1 MFNVTGGELVII
13 LLLAL
18 MVLGP
23 QRLPQ
28 AARTIGKVMAQIRDV
43 SSSFQRELKD
53 AFEDVTDPVT
63 KPASRPQLTA
73 LDGGGAGPPGVPA
86 TMTTD
91 AAPEGLAAEPAP
103 TVVDDAAPEAVL
115 LDAAE
120 PTPPGDAAGLVM
132 PTTVGT
138 VDGPAPAA
146 GTTATAGT
154 SAPRPVGPETEAP
167 PVRLVDQGP
176 GGRQDS

>member
-53 AFEDVTDPVT
+53 AFDEVSDPVT
-63 KPASRPQLTA
+63 KPVSRPQLTA
-73 LDGGGAGPPGVPA
+73 LDGGAQPPAPPEAPA
-86 TMTTD
+86 TVAD
-91 AAPEGLAAEPAP
+91 AAPEGLEADTAPA
-103 TVVDDAAPEAVL
+103 VVDDAAPESTL
-115 LDAAE
+115 LDPGGAA
-120 PTPPGDAAGLVM
+120 PTAGSVAPADAAGLVM
-132 PTTVGT
+132 PTPVGT
-138 VDGPAPAA
+138 IDATSAGSEPAP
-146 GTTATAGT
+146 
-154 SAPRPVGPETEAP
+154 SPFEPEVAAP
-167 PVRLVDQGP
+167 PVQVFDQEA